1 MRYLPPRLE
10 KPDPRF
16 EANAGCVLLTH
27 NPDAET
33 LALALHLLRHAAK
46 NRDALAQSVVGW
58 CHLFGHHLPL
68 DPVLGAH
75 FLRLSAEQG
84 YPDGLFWY
92 GLCLCEGRGTH
103 PDPATGKQ
111 LIVRAAAE
119 GNYDAQEWLDEQPA
133 DAE

>member
-16 EANAGCVLLTH
+16 
-27 NPDAET
+27 
-33 LALALHLLRHAAK
+33 
-46 NRDALAQSVVGW
+46 
-58 CHLFGHHLPL
+58 

-75 FLRLSAEQG
+75 FLRLAAEQG

-92 GLCLCEGRGTH
+92 GLCWCEGRGTH

-119 GNYDAQEWLDEQPA
+119 GNYDAQEWLDEQQAPA
-133 DAE
+133 E

>member
-1 MRYLPPRLE
+1 M
-10 KPDPRF
+10 
-16 EANAGCVLLTH
+16 
-27 NPDAET
+27 
-33 LALALHLLRHAAK
+33 
-46 NRDALAQSVVGW
+46 
-58 CHLFGHHLPL
+58 FGHHLPL
-68 DPVLGAH
+68 DPVLGAR

-133 DAE
+133 TAE